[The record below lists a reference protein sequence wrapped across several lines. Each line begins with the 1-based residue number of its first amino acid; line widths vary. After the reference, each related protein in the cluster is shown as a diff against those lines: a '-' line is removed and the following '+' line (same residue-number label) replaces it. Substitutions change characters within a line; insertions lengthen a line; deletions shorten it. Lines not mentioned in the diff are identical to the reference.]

1 MQENIVFR
9 GNLCKGFF
17 QSSFLEEAV
26 PGEARLRA
34 ALPILCVGSRAIP
47 TGRGQQDNRTTG
59 QFTACQIN
67 TQQHKKKQGYIGNDN
82 MRSSCQMM
90 SILKYFHIFHI
101 L

>member
-1 MQENIVFR
+1 MNHNHQYMQENIVFR

-67 TQQHKKKQGYIGNDN
+67 TQQHKKNKV
-82 MRSSCQMM
+82 
-90 SILKYFHIFHI
+90 ILEMTTCAHPVK
-101 L
+101 